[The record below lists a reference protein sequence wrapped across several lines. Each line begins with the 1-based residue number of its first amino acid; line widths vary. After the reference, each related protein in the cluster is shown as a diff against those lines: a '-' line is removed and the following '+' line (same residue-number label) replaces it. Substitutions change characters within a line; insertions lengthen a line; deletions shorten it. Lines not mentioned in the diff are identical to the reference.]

1 MKNSKNF
8 GKALC
13 DLRKSKNIK
22 IEKISQITKINE
34 KYFESFESGDFSF
47 KNEIYVKLFLRE
59 YINVI
64 DSSQLDR
71 IMQQFNELND
81 LSDNKSLT
89 FLADEN
95 NNETQ
100 NDEPDLN
107 EIFEYEKYSP
117 KKIAL
122 IITSF
127 IMIVLIF
134 RVVFYLSNT

>member
-8 GKALC
+8 GKALS

-22 IEKISQITKINE
+22 IEKISQMTKINE

-47 KNEIYVKLFLRE
+47 KNEIYIKLFLRE
-59 YINVI
+59 YINII
-64 DSSQLDR
+64 DPSQLDR
-71 IMQQFNELND
+71 IMLQFNELNG

-89 FLADEN
+89 FLPDDSIDKI
-95 NNETQ
+95 Q
-100 NDEPDLN
+100 NDEPELN
-107 EIFEYEKYSP
+107 DIFDSENYSP

-122 IITSF
+122 IVTSF
-127 IMIVLIF
+127 VVIILIF